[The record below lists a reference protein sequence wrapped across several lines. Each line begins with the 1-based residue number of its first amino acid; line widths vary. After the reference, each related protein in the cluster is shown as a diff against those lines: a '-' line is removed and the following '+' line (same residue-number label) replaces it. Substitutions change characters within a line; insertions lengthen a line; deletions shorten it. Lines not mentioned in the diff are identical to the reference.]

1 MRKQRERPELTEEQR
16 SILDQIEVAARRTTE
31 TRTAYETENEH
42 LTQLIRR
49 AMKELKLPA
58 RIGERSGM
66 SESRV
71 FQRRDG
77 RSHRRTE
84 RLIGERSGMSES
96 RVFQRRDGRS

>member
-58 RIGERSGM
+58 R
-66 SESRV
+66 
-71 FQRRDG
+71 
-77 RSHRRTE
+77 
-84 RLIGERSGMSES
+84 LIGERSGMSES

>member
-31 TRTAYETENEH
+31 TRTVYETENEH

-58 RIGERSGM
+58 R
-66 SESRV
+66 
-71 FQRRDG
+71 
-77 RSHRRTE
+77 
-84 RLIGERSGMSES
+84 LIGERSGMSES